1 MSTYEQLKQPTEK
14 NISKNIKNKK
24 IIKKI
29 KEADKD
35 NNKIIVGKYSDAPDY
50 LKDNEYIKNGYL
62 INCNSFKLVLR
73 SLFVCSNETIN
84 VWSHLLGCIFSI
96 FLIIYTAKYIKTG
109 TKKELSQ
116 IEFENMKLKVNEAVI
131 PWMAELNSKNSNKN
145 NINISSMINKMMSNS
160 QNFVVNSG
168 TKSTFITNIVNFLE
182 KNDNLINQISLISKS
197 KNSHNIQ
204 FLTRKWEICSNKITD
219 CINEYALNDIK
230 GENISRWPL
239 FVMLSAAII
248 CFGFST
254 SFHWFSVY
262 GKELYSLLCRLDYAG
277 ITFLIPGS
285 CYPPYYYFYYCERCK
300 KIYSFYII
308 LL

>member
-35 NNKIIVGKYSDAPDY
+35 KNKIIVGKYSDAPDY

-116 IEFENMKLKVNEAVI
+116 IEFANMKLKVNEAVI